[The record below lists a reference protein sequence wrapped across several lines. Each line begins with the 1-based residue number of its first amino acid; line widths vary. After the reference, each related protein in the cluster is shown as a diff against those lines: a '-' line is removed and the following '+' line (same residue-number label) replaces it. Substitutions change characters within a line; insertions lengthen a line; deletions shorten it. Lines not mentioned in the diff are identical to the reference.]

1 MVELEVVGA
10 RDGERFRPLGPG
22 RIELGPRESFTIAF
36 EPYDQR
42 GRRFPPDRFQMGV
55 ELGRDRAGRLSISET
70 KSDDLQ
76 FTAGR
81 DRGPCRVLLYVPGN
95 LNLAYQLELDVTGL
109 GTTNYTRQQAEDIA
123 ERLYRA
129 ILQREVEPSARA
141 SAVAEIQR
149 GRLAN
154 QVSSM
159 IDSGEFAE
167 VRRRSQ
173 PAALLEAFYAGLLKR
188 TPDSAGANDYLR
200 EILQGRYQEA
210 IMNLVQ
216 SVKFEESLPWRW
228 ALDVTPSGR
237 NSRDTGTTLTRP
249 LRRTSAAQCQPGSL
263 RTVCRQRHS

>member
-22 RIELGPRESFTIAF
+22 RIELGPRESFTIVF

-237 NSRDTGTTLTRP
+237 NRRDTGTTLTRP